1 VPRVRDAPSPRR
13 MRAARGT
20 LALQPR
26 RIVQRHALA
35 PSDDRAGDV
44 RRAMTH
50 RGAPGAA
57 GDARET

>member
-1 VPRVRDAPSPRR
+1 MRV
-13 MRAARGT
+13 ARGT